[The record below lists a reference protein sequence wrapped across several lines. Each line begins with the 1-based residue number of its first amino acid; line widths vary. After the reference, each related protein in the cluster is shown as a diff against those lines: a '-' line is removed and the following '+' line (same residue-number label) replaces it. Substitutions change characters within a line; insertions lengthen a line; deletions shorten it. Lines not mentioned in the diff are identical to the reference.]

1 MKIQLFLLFSLA
13 LSISLFGQNKEAQ
26 KKFEKEIV
34 SYFGSGEVKMQEVTN
49 SETND
54 KIYRLTRNNSFTG
67 YAILAS
73 AKGRMESFDIM
84 VIYNTHSEVEFI
96 KVLVYRS
103 SHGQEITN
111 KNWLKQF
118 YAKTGLFTYGKD
130 IQAISGATLSAK
142 SITEKINNLTIL
154 VTEQTKSQNPDL

>member
-1 MKIQLFLLFSLA
+1 MKIILFLLFSLA
-13 LSISLFGQNKEAQ
+13 LSISLLGQSKEAQ
-26 KKFEKEIV
+26 KKFDTELV
-34 SYFGSGEVKMQEVTN
+34 SYFRSAEVKMQEVTN

-54 KIYRLTRNNSFTG
+54 KIFRLTRDNSFTG

-73 AKGRMESFDIM
+73 AKGRMESFDFM

-96 KVLVYRS
+96 KVLIYRS

-118 YAKTGLFTYGKD
+118 YSKTGIFTYGKD

-142 SITEKINNLTIL
+142 SITEKINKLTIL
-154 VTEQTKSQNPDL
+154 ITEQTKNQNPD

>member
-1 MKIQLFLLFSLA
+1 MKIILFLLFSLA
-13 LSISLFGQNKEAQ
+13 LSLSLLGQSKEAQ
-26 KKFEKEIV
+26 KKFDTELV
-34 SYFGSGEVKMQEVTN
+34 SYFRSAEFKMQEVTN
-49 SETND
+49 SEIKD

-73 AKGRMESFDIM
+73 AKGRMESFDFM

-96 KVLVYRS
+96 KVLIYRS

-118 YAKTGLFTYGKD
+118 HTKTGIFTYGKD
-130 IQAISGATLSAK
+130 IQAISGATFSAK
-142 SITEKINNLTIL
+142 SITEKINKLTVLIK
-154 VTEQTKSQNPDL
+154 EQTKNQSPD